1 MSTEKHKIVS
11 RTEWIEA
18 RKQLLAR
25 EKQFTHERDALS
37 AARRDLP
44 WVRVTER
51 YEFERTRG
59 KASLADLF
67 DDKTQ
72 LVVYHFMFAP
82 DWEAGCKSCS
92 FWADNFNGIVEHLAH
107 RDVRFVAISRAPLA
121 KLAAYARRLGWQF
134 EWVSSYGTAFNYDYG
149 VSFTPEQLAS
159 GQVPY
164 NFGTWRA
171 MGTEL
176 PGISVFARQGNDV
189 FHTYSCYARGLDMM
203 NTAYHY
209 LDLVPKGRDEA
220 GLSSPM
226 AWLRRRDEYGA

>member
-44 WVRVTER
+44 WVRVAER
-51 YEFERTRG
+51 YEFERARG

-107 RDVRFVAISRAPLA
+107 RDVRLIAVSRAPLA
-121 KLAAYARRLGWQF
+121 KLTAFARRLGWTF
-134 EWVSSYGTAFNYDYG
+134 EWASSHGSSFNHDFG
-149 VSFTPEQLAS
+149 VSFTPDELAGGKVS
-159 GQVPY
+159 Y
-164 NFGTWRA
+164 NYETQDARGP
-171 MGTEL
+171 EL
-176 PGISVFARQGNDV
+176 PGISVFYQDGDAV
-189 FHTYSCYARGLDMM
+189 FHTYSCYARGLDML

-209 LDLVPKGRDEA
+209 LDLVPRGRDEQ
-220 GLSSPM
+220 GQHPM
-226 AWLRRRDEYGA
+226 SWLRLRDEYGA